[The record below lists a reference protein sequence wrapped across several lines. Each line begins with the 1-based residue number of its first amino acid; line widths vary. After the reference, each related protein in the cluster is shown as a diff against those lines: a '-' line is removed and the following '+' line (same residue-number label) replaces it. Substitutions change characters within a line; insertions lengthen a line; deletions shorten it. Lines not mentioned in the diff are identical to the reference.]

1 MKNQFSLTTLITIA
15 LSVWGSGLATAGTA
29 TTTFPVSITA
39 TTACSVTATGL
50 DFGTFVP
57 GPTSPAVSGTGT
69 VTVTCALNVPYKVAL
84 DRGLHGGTGG
94 RKLQF
99 ANGTT
104 MTYEIYQDSS
114 KTVVWGDNDLANT
127 YPPGASLAGT
137 GSGVAQPLT
146 VHGMVP
152 TGQNPTVP
160 PSFPEGVDTITVTV
174 VF

>member
-1 MKNQFSLTTLITIA
+1 MRFSLALLISMAVCIGR
-15 LSVWGSGLATAGTA
+15 SSLAMAGTA

-39 TTACSVTATGL
+39 TTACSVTAAGL

-69 VTVTCALNVPYKVAL
+69 VTVTCALSVPYKVAL
-84 DRGLHGGTGG
+84 DHGLSGSSAG
-94 RKLQF
+94 RKLKF
-99 ANGTT
+99 ANGTS

-127 YPPGASLAGT
+127 YPPGPSLAGT
-137 GSGVAQPLT
+137 GTGAAQPLT
-146 VHGMVP
+146 VYGLVP
-152 TGQNPTVP
+152 AGQNPSFP
-160 PSFPEGVDTITVTV
+160 PSDPVGVDTITVTV